1 MTSKD
6 RVLRNVCV
14 SKLREA
20 VGLRVSTPQP
30 EILAHTAQKKTVS
43 KKYLLKVLLLLVKTC
58 HLHISFSVGAENI
71 SVLQILNHLLWRIW
85 LKPDTEPDTTERLA
99 LTGFTCRFPQ
109 DRRTR
114 AASIM

>member
-1 MTSKD
+1 M
-6 RVLRNVCV
+6 
-14 SKLREA
+14 
-20 VGLRVSTPQP
+20 
-30 EILAHTAQKKTVS
+30 KTVS

-58 HLHISFSVGAENI
+58 HLHIFFSVGAENI

-114 AASIM
+114 AASIV